1 MHPVSR
7 FAIIIAL
14 VAGLS
19 APLHASALGFSF
31 GGRVISIPVPCFGL
45 PGFFGVAI
53 IPAGR
58 FSPFYVW
65 GPGTIGLPPL
75 HPGQQILG
83 IYDLPL
89 LCNGVPGFR
98 IQYDGVSI

>member
-1 MHPVSR
+1 MRHFPKIV
-7 FAIIIAL
+7 IISLIA
-14 VAGLS
+14 ASLS
-19 APLHASALGFSF
+19 APLSASALGFSF
-31 GGRVISIPVPCFGL
+31 GGRVISVPVPCFGM
-45 PGFFGVAI
+45 PGFFGI
-53 IPAGR
+53 TIFPAGR

-83 IYDLPL
+83 IYDVPL
-89 LCNGVPGFR
+89 LCNGIPSFR